1 MADIFISYSSE
12 DRDRAAQLAHVLDGF
27 GWTVWWDRQ
36 IIIGQVFDHAI
47 ERELDNAKSVIVLWS
62 KHSVASEWVKNE
74 AAVAAE
80 RGVLLPAT
88 IEEVKLPLE
97 FRRKQT
103 ADLTDWQGESSH
115 AGFQA
120 LCAGIIS
127 LMGDAPLQE
136 RMPILT
142 KPKRW
147 PVRKLMVITL
157 TILIIAGFTI
167 LLIVS
172 RQATA
177 PTFEVQQTPS
187 ETTQPTSKTHLP
199 NALTEPADLA
209 VGRYFGDVIADS
221 KAGSRSAINLAISK
235 LDPYTIRLTS
245 DYQRIGSVDVT
256 LTRIGNQLF
265 NAGGDSTVIVDL
277 EQNPITITFNPRN
290 ELAYSGTKQQ

>member
-12 DRDRAAQLAHVLDGF
+12 DRKRAAQLADLLDGL

-36 IIIGQVFDHAI
+36 IIIGQAFDHAI

-80 RGVLLPAT
+80 RGVLLPAML
-88 IEEVKLPLE
+88 EDVQLPLE

-127 LMGDAPLQE
+127 LMGNAPLQQTL
-136 RMPILT
+136 PIST

-147 PVRKLMVITL
+147 PVWKLMAITL
-157 TILIIAGFTI
+157 TVIVTGLTV
-167 LLIVS
+167 LLIAS
-172 RQATA
+172 GQATA
-177 PTFEVQQTPS
+177 PIFEFKHEPS
-187 ETTQPTSKTHLP
+187 ETTQSTTNTQLP
-199 NALTEPADLA
+199 NAVTELADLA

-221 KAGSRSAINLAISK
+221 KAGSRRAINLTISK

-245 DYQRIGSVDVT
+245 DYQRIGIVDAM

-277 EQNPITITFNPRN
+277 EQNPPTITFNPRN
-290 ELAYSGTKQQ
+290 ELAYSGTKQR

>member
-12 DRDRAAQLAHVLDGF
+12 DRKRAAQLAGLLDGL

-36 IIIGQVFDHAI
+36 IIIGQAFDHAI
-47 ERELDNAKSVIVLWS
+47 ERELDNANSVIVLWS

-80 RGVLLPAT
+80 RGVLLPALL
-88 IEEVKLPLE
+88 EDVQLPLE

-120 LCAGIIS
+120 LCAGIIT
-127 LMGDAPLQE
+127 LMGDARLQQPL
-136 RMPILT
+136 PISIM
-142 KPKRW
+142 PKRW
-147 PVRKLMVITL
+147 PLLKLIAISLSV
-157 TILIIAGFTI
+157 LIIGFTI
-167 LLIVS
+167 LLITTGRVS
-172 RQATA
+172 
-177 PTFEVQQTPS
+177 TPS
-187 ETTQPTSKTHLP
+187 FEFLHDLLETTQSTANTKFS
-199 NALTEPADLA
+199 NATIELADLA

-221 KAGSRSAINLAISK
+221 KAGSRSAISVNITK
-235 LDPYTIRLTS
+235 LDTYTIRLTS

>member
-12 DRDRAAQLAHVLDGF
+12 DRERAALLARVLDGF

-47 ERELDNAKSVIVLWS
+47 EHELNNAKSVIVLWS
-62 KHSVASEWVKNE
+62 KHSIASEWVKNE
-74 AAVAAE
+74 ATVAAE
-80 RGVLLPAT
+80 RCVLLPAML
-88 IEEVKLPLE
+88 EHVKLPLE

-127 LMGDAPLQE
+127 LMGDVPLQQTLPISAE
-136 RMPILT
+136 RKL
-142 KPKRW
+142 W
-147 PVRKLMVITL
+147 SVRKIM
-157 TILIIAGFTI
+157 TISLVVLVTGFTV
-167 LLIVS
+167 LLS
-172 RQATA
+172 ATGRFKA
-177 PTFEVQQTPS
+177 PIFEFQHVPP
-187 ETTQPTSKTHLP
+187 ETTRSTANTKFS
-199 NALTEPADLA
+199 NANIELADLA

-221 KAGSRSAINLAISK
+221 KAGSRNAINVTISK

-245 DYQRIGSVDVT
+245 DYQRIGNVDVT
-256 LTRIGNQLF
+256 LTRIGNHLF
-265 NAGGDSTVIVDL
+265 NAGGDSTVIVNL
-277 EQNPITITFNPRN
+277 EQNPLTITFNPHN